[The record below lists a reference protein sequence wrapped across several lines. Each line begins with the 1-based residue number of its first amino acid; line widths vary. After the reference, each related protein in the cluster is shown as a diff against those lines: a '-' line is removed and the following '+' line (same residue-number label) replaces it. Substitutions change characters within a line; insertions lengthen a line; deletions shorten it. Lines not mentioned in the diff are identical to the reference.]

1 LPQKAAEQTVATFAY
16 RAISPSG
23 SATSGEI
30 QAESRAQ
37 AVTAVRRLG
46 LSPLD
51 LTEVSTPK
59 QVRQARADGKT
70 RAAVTKTIGELGVLL
85 GAGLQLDRALA
96 LSIENI
102 EIPAVCGQ
110 FFEILSSVKEGMPLS
125 RAMAGNDALFSPMA
139 VAMTEA
145 GEADGNLGGALGRL
159 AEALG
164 QADDLRTLI
173 ANSLIYPVILLVIA
187 VAVILLMLLFVV
199 PQFESLFVGAG
210 DKLPAASRFVMGAS
224 QTLRAHGWVMLGVA
238 LLLFFGLRQ
247 WLRQPSMKLSVD
259 RLILRTPQLGML
271 VRYIDTARFAR
282 TLSVLVTGG
291 VPLPVALAMAQRAIG
306 NREIGDAVAKVASGV
321 KEGEGLTAPLAA
333 ANVLP
338 KLALGFLR
346 TGEETSQLGPMLAKL
361 ADVLDRDVK
370 IRLQRLIGL
379 LTPAITV
386 ILGITVA
393 AIIGAIMTA
402 ILGFNDLAVAS

>member
-1 LPQKAAEQTVATFAY
+1 MADHIVATFAY
-16 RAISPSG
+16 RAVSPSG
-23 SATSGEI
+23 SAASGEI
-30 QAESRAQ
+30 EAESRAQ
-37 AVTAVRRLG
+37 AVAAIRRLG

-51 LTEVSTPK
+51 LNEIAAPR
-59 QVRQARADGKT
+59 QVKNVRADSKT
-70 RAAVTKTIGELGVLL
+70 RVAVTKTIGELSVLL

-102 EIPAVCGQ
+102 EIPALRAQ
-110 FFEILSSVKEGMPLS
+110 FFEILSAVKEGTPLS
-125 RAMAGNDALFSPMA
+125 RAMAANEVLFTPMA
-139 VAMTEA
+139 VAIAEA

-159 AEALG
+159 SEALS
-164 QADDLRTLI
+164 QADDVRSLI
-173 ANSLIYPVILLVIA
+173 ATSLIYPVILLVIA
-187 VAVILLMLLFVV
+187 VGVILLMLLFVV
-199 PQFESLFVGAG
+199 PQFESLFAGAG
-210 DKLPAASRFVMGAS
+210 DKLPPASRFVMEAS
-224 QTLRAHGWVMLGVA
+224 QLLRAHGWVMLGVTM
-238 LLLFFGLRQ
+238 LVGFGMRQ

-259 RLILRTPQLGML
+259 RMILRTPQLGML

-306 NREIGDAVAKVASGV
+306 NREIGDAVARVASGV

-346 TGEETSQLGPMLAKL
+346 TGEETSQLGPMLGKL

>member
-1 LPQKAAEQTVATFAY
+1 MALFAY
-16 RAISPSG
+16 RAVSPSG
-23 SATSGEI
+23 GATSGEI
-30 QAESRAQ
+30 EAPSRAQ
-37 AVTAVRRLG
+37 AVVAVRRLG
-46 LSPLD
+46 LSPLE
-51 LTEVSTPK
+51 LSEVTAPK
-59 QVRQARADGKT
+59 QIKQGRADGKS
-70 RAAVTKTIGELGVLL
+70 RAAVTKTVGELAVLVN
-85 GAGLQLDRALA
+85 AGLQLDRALA

-102 EIPAVCGQ
+102 EIPAVRGQ
-110 FFEILSSVKEGMPLS
+110 FLEILSAVKEGMPLS
-125 RAMAGNDALFSPMA
+125 RAMAANEALFTPMA

-145 GEADGNLGGALGRL
+145 GEADGNLGSALGRL

-164 QADDLRTLI
+164 QADDLRSLI
-173 ANSLIYPVILLVIA
+173 ATSLIYPVILLVIA
-187 VAVILLMLLFVV
+187 VGVILLMLLFVV

-210 DKLPAASRFVMGAS
+210 DKLPPASRFVMNAS
-224 QTLRAHGWVMLGVA
+224 LGLRAHGWVMFGVA

-271 VRYIDTARFAR
+271 VRYIDTARFSR

-306 NREIGDAVAKVASGV
+306 NREIGDAVARVASGV

-346 TGEETSQLGPMLAKL
+346 TGEETSQLGPMLGKL

>member
-1 LPQKAAEQTVATFAY
+1 MATFAY
-16 RAISPSG
+16 RAVSASGISS
-23 SATSGEI
+23 SGEVS
-30 QAESRAQ
+30 ADTRAQ
-37 AVTAVRRLG
+37 AVAAVRRLG

-51 LTEVSTPK
+51 VKESTAPRL
-59 QVRQARADGKT
+59 VRQSRVDAKT
-70 RAAVTKTIGELGVLL
+70 RAAVTKTVGELAVLL

-96 LSIENI
+96 LAIENI
-102 EIPAVCGQ
+102 ELPALRAQFLEMLGQ
-110 FFEILSSVKEGMPLS
+110 VKEGMPLS
-125 RAMAGNDALFSPMA
+125 RAMAGNAALFTPMA

-145 GEADGNLGGALGRL
+145 GEADGKLGAALGRL
-159 AEALG
+159 ADALA
-164 QADDLRTLI
+164 QADDLRALI
-173 ANSLIYPVILLVIA
+173 ATSMIYPLILLVIA

-199 PQFESLFVGAG
+199 PQFESLFAGAN
-210 DKLPAASRFVMGAS
+210 DKLPAASRFVMSAS

-238 LLLFFGLRQ
+238 ALLFFTLRQ

-259 RLILRTPQLGML
+259 RLILRTPQLGTL

-291 VPLPVALAMAQRAIG
+291 VALPVALAMAQRAIG

-333 ANVLP
+333 ANILP

-346 TGEETSQLGPMLAKL
+346 TGEETSQLGLMLGKL

-386 ILGITVA
+386 ILGVTVA
-393 AIIGAIMTA
+393 AIIASIMTA
-402 ILGFNDLAVAS
+402 ILGFNDLAVTS